1 MKTLIARLSV
11 CLLLACLANAE
22 TTEVILARMD
32 KSALSFQGVTADLK
46 MTTYNKLLDD
56 KTVESG
62 TLQMQR
68 TKSREVRAVVD
79 FSQQTDARII
89 GFEGKNI
96 RLYYPKLDQF
106 NETSLGKDGNL
117 LNSFLLLGF
126 GSSGKELAANYEI
139 TNQGVEKL
147 GPLGSTKLLLIP
159 KNPAVKERIEKVQIW
174 IGDGQSYPTQPPS
187 YHPAGNYHL
196 VTYSN
201 IVINP
206 PGQKKVELKMPGT
219 AKRMKQ

>member
-174 IGDGQSYPTQPPS
+174 IGDGQSYPTQQQF
-187 YHPAGNYHL
+187 YQPAGNYQL

>member
-1 MKTLIARLSV
+1 MKLSLARLSV
-11 CLLLACLANAE
+11 CLFVACLLKAE
-22 TTEVILARMD
+22 STEVILARMD
-32 KSALSFQGVTADLK
+32 KSAPLFQGVTANLT

-89 GFEGKNI
+89 GFEGKNV

-106 NETSLGKDGNL
+106 NETSLGKDANL

-126 GSSGKELAANYEI
+126 GSSGKELAANYDI
-139 TNQGVEKL
+139 TNEGTEKL
-147 GPLGSTKLLLIP
+147 GPLGSRKLLLIP
-159 KNPAVKERIEKVQIW
+159 KNAAVKDRIQKVELW
-174 IGDGQSYPTQPPS
+174 IGDGQANPIQQQFYQ
-187 YHPAGNYHL
+187 PAGNYEL
-196 VTYSN
+196 VTYRD

-206 PGQKKVELKMPGT
+206 PNQKKVQLNMPGT
-219 AKRMKQ
+219 AKKIKQ